1 MGCGDSKEKIVNEM
15 IALKLERVGVQM
27 ERKNQIKLLEEIDG
41 NKIKEPTIP
50 DYLVLEPKEKNNKKI
65 INKKSNKKIPII
77 IKKLDKNSQNRMRS
91 KSVNVKNKIKNLKTN
106 ITTAIDFKRINKSK
120 SKKSLKNLAK

>member
-1 MGCGDSKEKIVNEM
+1 MGCEDSKEKIVNEM

-50 DYLVLEPKEKNNKKI
+50 DYLVLEPKEKNNKKS
-65 INKKSNKKIPII
+65 INKKSIKKMPII

-106 ITTAIDFKRINKSK
+106 ITTALDFKRINKSK

>member
-1 MGCGDSKEKIVNEM
+1 MGCEDSKEKIVNEM

-65 INKKSNKKIPII
+65 DNKKSNKKISII

-106 ITTAIDFKRINKSK
+106 ITTALDFKRINKSK

>member
-50 DYLVLEPKEKNNKKI
+50 DYLVLEPKEKNNKKS
-65 INKKSNKKIPII
+65 INKKSIKKMPII

-106 ITTAIDFKRINKSK
+106 ITTALDFKRINKSK

>member
-106 ITTAIDFKRINKSK
+106 ITTALDFKRINKSK

>member
-15 IALKLERVGVQM
+15 ISLKLERVGVQM

-50 DYLVLEPKEKNNKKI
+50 DYLVLEPKEKNNKKS

-106 ITTAIDFKRINKSK
+106 ITTALDFKRINKSK

>member
-1 MGCGDSKEKIVNEM
+1 MGCEDSKEKIVNEM

-50 DYLVLEPKEKNNKKI
+50 DYLVLEPKEKNNKKS
-65 INKKSNKKIPII
+65 INKKSIKKIPII

-106 ITTAIDFKRINKSK
+106 ITTALDFKRINPH
-120 SKKSLKNLAK
+120 SLEEL

>member
-1 MGCGDSKEKIVNEM
+1 MGCEDSKEKIVNEM

-50 DYLVLEPKEKNNKKI
+50 DYLVLEPKEKNNKKS

-106 ITTAIDFKRINKSK
+106 ITTALDFKRINKSK

>member
-1 MGCGDSKEKIVNEM
+1 MGCEDSKEKIVNEM

-50 DYLVLEPKEKNNKKI
+50 DYLVLEPKEKNNKKS
-65 INKKSNKKIPII
+65 INKKSIKKIYII

-106 ITTAIDFKRINKSK
+106 ITTALDFKRINPH
-120 SKKSLKNLAK
+120 SLEEL

>member
-1 MGCGDSKEKIVNEM
+1 MGCEDSKEKIVNEM

-65 INKKSNKKIPII
+65 FNKKSNKKIPII

-106 ITTAIDFKRINKSK
+106 ITTALDFKRINKSK

>member
-27 ERKNQIKLLEEIDG
+27 DRKNQIKLLEEIDG

-50 DYLVLEPKEKNNKKI
+50 DYLVLEPKEKNNKKS
-65 INKKSNKKIPII
+65 INKKSNKKISII

-106 ITTAIDFKRINKSK
+106 ITTALDFKRINKSK

>member
-50 DYLVLEPKEKNNKKI
+50 DYLVLEPKEKNNKKS
-65 INKKSNKKIPII
+65 INKKSNKKLPII

-106 ITTAIDFKRINKSK
+106 ITTALDFKRINKSK

>member
-50 DYLVLEPKEKNNKKI
+50 DYLVLEPKEKNNKKS
-65 INKKSNKKIPII
+65 INKKSIKKIPII

-106 ITTAIDFKRINKSK
+106 ITTALDFKRINKSK

>member
-65 INKKSNKKIPII
+65 DNTKSNKKISII

-106 ITTAIDFKRINKSK
+106 ITTALDFKRINKSK

>member
-50 DYLVLEPKEKNNKKI
+50 DYLVLEPKEKNNKKS

-106 ITTAIDFKRINKSK
+106 ITTALDFKRINKSK

>member
-1 MGCGDSKEKIVNEM
+1 MGCEDSKEKIVNEM

-50 DYLVLEPKEKNNKKI
+50 DYLVLEPKEKNNKKS
-65 INKKSNKKIPII
+65 INKKSIKKIPII

-106 ITTAIDFKRINKSK
+106 ITTALDFKRINKSK

>member
-1 MGCGDSKEKIVNEM
+1 MGCEDSKEKIVNEM

-41 NKIKEPTIP
+41 NKIKEPTIS
-50 DYLVLEPKEKNNKKI
+50 DYLVLEPKEKNNKKS
-65 INKKSNKKIPII
+65 INKKSNKKMPII

-106 ITTAIDFKRINKSK
+106 ITTALDFKRINKSK

>member
-27 ERKNQIKLLEEIDG
+27 DRKNQIKLLEEIDG

-50 DYLVLEPKEKNNKKI
+50 DYLVLEPKEKNNKKS

-106 ITTAIDFKRINKSK
+106 ITTALDFKRINKSK